1 MTRTFDY
8 THVRASREGENPR
21 CLDYP
26 HNYAL
31 RIMHYELPNY
41 WGFSVLYQIFVSFAE
56 MVTAEKATVGR

>member
-31 RIMHYELPNY
+31 CIMNYPSPHDRI
-41 WGFSVLYQIFVSFAE
+41 FTVLYQIFVRFAE
-56 MVTAEKATVGR
+56 MFAAEEASVGG

>member
-41 WGFSVLYQIFVSFAE
+41 RVFTVLYQVFVSFAE
-56 MVTAEKATVGR
+56 MVTAEKATVGG